1 MARYAIGDVQG
12 CFEEL
17 QELLRRLHFKPD
29 RDHLAFVGDLVNRG
43 PQSLQVLRFVMSL
56 GAGAQCVLGNHDLH
70 LLAHFFQPD
79 RRLHRGD
86 TFAAVLESPDRNA
99 LIEWLLALP
108 LAIHDPAR
116 GELVVHAGLV
126 PQWSAADAAS
136 HAASASR
143 ALREDPAGFL
153 GDMYGN
159 EPDTWS
165 EDLRRKDKLRFT
177 INVLTRL
184 RYCTAEGRVNL
195 KLKGAPQET
204 SAPWAPWF
212 SHTERRS
219 ADTRVIFGHWSTLG
233 LIRRKKL
240 LALDTGCVWGGAL
253 TAVDL
258 DDPEAT
264 PASLACRAHQQTGAG

>member
-12 CFEEL
+12 CHD
-17 QELLRRLHFKPD
+17 ELLALLQRLRFKAD
-29 RDHLAFVGDLVNRG
+29 RDQLVFVGDLVNRG
-43 PQSLQVLRFVMSL
+43 PRSLEVLRFVRSL

-70 LLAHFFQPD
+70 LLAHYFDPG

-86 TFAAVLESPDRNA
+86 TLQAVLEAPDCSS
-99 LIEWLLALP
+99 LVQWLLELP

-126 PQWSAADAAS
+126 PQWSAADAAEHGAHAS
-136 HAASASR
+136 HALR
-143 ALREDPAGFL
+143 ADPAAFL
-153 GDMYGN
+153 ASMYGN

-165 EDLRRKDKLRFT
+165 EDLKKKERQRFI

-184 RYCTAEGRVNL
+184 RYCTAAGRVNL
-195 KLKGAPQET
+195 KLKDSPEDTPGPF
-204 SAPWAPWF
+204 APWF
-212 SHTERRS
+212 SHVGRRS

-233 LIRRKKL
+233 LLQKRNL
-240 LALDTGCVWGGAL
+240 LALDTGCVWGGSL

-258 DDPEAT
+258 DDPAAL
-264 PASLACRAHQQTGAG
+264 PQSLACPAHRQVE